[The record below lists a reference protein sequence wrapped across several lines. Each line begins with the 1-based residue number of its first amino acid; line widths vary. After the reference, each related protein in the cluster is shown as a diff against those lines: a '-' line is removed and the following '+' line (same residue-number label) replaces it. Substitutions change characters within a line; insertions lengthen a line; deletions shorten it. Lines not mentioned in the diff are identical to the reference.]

1 MPLTLLQSI
10 VSDLDIVSAY
20 LSQHIPIYTYGRL
33 MEIGL
38 SHIFV
43 ALVVYALLLFVLFTF
58 RVIVG
63 SILIPSWTPF
73 PRRGDGVVVGV
84 VAPLAAI
91 VAIDF
96 LQFAGVGS

>member
-1 MPLTLLQSI
+1 
-10 VSDLDIVSAY
+10 
-20 LSQHIPIYTYGRL
+20 

-38 SHIFV
+38 SLIFV
-43 ALVVYALLLFVLFTF
+43 ALIVYALLLPVLFVF
-58 RVIVG
+58 RVFVG
-63 SILIPSWTPF
+63 TILTPRWTPF

-84 VAPLAAI
+84 GALLAAI